1 MPMEFVECFAQS
13 AFSFREGASLP
24 EEMVQE
30 SKRLGLRAMGLCD
43 RGGVYGMVRAWKT
56 AKSLGLPLLHGSLLA
71 VEGLPDIGLLAENRD
86 GWSNLCELI
95 SLAHANAPK
104 TDAHLLAGELNTHT
118 TGLLILADW
127 QWCAQPEAL
136 GDLVDAHMGSVFLV
150 ASRELLPTDR
160 KRLNLIHQC
169 AKRFGLPV
177 VASSRALQHQPER
190 QQLQDILQCIRLRCT
205 LDEAGRRLMANG
217 ERHLQSGAQMGRR
230 FPHHPQWIRE
240 SLHIAERCQFHLGQL
255 QYTYPREVVPEG
267 HTPMSWLKNRTHL
280 GLKTRYPDGVPD
292 KVEAQI
298 KHEMELIESLNFPA
312 YFLTVYDIVRMARER
327 GILCQG
333 RGSAA
338 NSAICYALG
347 ITSVDPAQSQ
357 MLFERF
363 ISKERGEPPD
373 IDVDFEHERREE
385 ILQAI
390 YQKYGRDRAAMVN
403 EIISYRPRSAVR
415 DVGKALGLSLEQVTR
430 LSKGIEHWNKEG
442 LQDEHI
448 RGAGLDPK
456 DTRVQH
462 CITLS
467 SALWGF
473 PRHVSIHTGGF
484 VIAEGSLRARS
495 PIEPATMVNRTV
507 IQWDKDDIDALG
519 FVKLDCLALGM
530 LTAIQKSF
538 NLIRKHHNMDFDLAR
553 VPSEDPAVYAMCTRG
568 DTMGVFQIESRAQMS
583 MLPRMRPKCFYDLVI
598 EISIVRPGPIQGGMV
613 HPYLNRRNGLEPVQY
628 AHPDLKSILGR
639 TLGVPIF
646 QEQVMQM
653 AMAVGGFE
661 AGEADQLRRAMS
673 TSRKKGGLE
682 PLLERL
688 VENMKARG
696 ITPKYADQIAQQILG
711 FGEYGFPESHA
722 ASFALLVYVSAWL
735 KNYFPAAFAA
745 ALLNSQPMGFYTAS
759 SLVGEAKRNGVE
771 TRPPCVLT
779 SHWDCTLEADEKSN
793 PHRGGTRGLVVRG
806 MALRLG
812 FRQIKGF
819 KKAAAIRLVEFRSTA
834 QLTDLHTLANRAQLE
849 KSDLRTLAKANAF
862 LGMGW
867 NRREALWRIEGLWS
881 GDLLRPIPAPKDSVE
896 LPKASATENLQLD
909 FRNVGLC
916 LNQHPVG
923 LNREWLNQRN
933 VSTIAQLSQHANG
946 HLVKVAGLVTHR
958 QRPHTASG
966 VVFLGME
973 DETGITNVVVWPK
986 VYARQ
991 KRLIRTESLI
1001 VVKGKL
1007 QKDREALSI
1016 VAFSFEIL
1024 PTDNIPTK
1032 SRDFR

>member
-1 MPMEFVECFAQS
+1 VEFVECFGMS

-24 EEMVQE
+24 EEMVE
-30 SKRLGLRAMGLCD
+30 EAKRLGLCGFGLCD

-56 AKSLGLPLLHGSLLA
+56 AKALDIQLLHGSLLS
-71 VEGLPDIGLLAENRD
+71 VEGLPDIGLLAENET
-86 GWSNLCELI
+86 GWASLCELI
-95 SLAHANAPK
+95 STAHANAPK
-104 TDAHLLAGELNTHT
+104 SDAHLLPGELNTQT
-118 TGLLILADW
+118 TGLIALADW
-127 QWCAQPEAL
+127 QWCTHPKAL
-136 GDLVDAHMGSVFLV
+136 GELIDAHEGAVYLV
-150 ASRELLPTDR
+150 ASRDLLPSDR
-160 KRLNLIHQC
+160 TRLNLIHHC

-177 VASSRALQHQPER
+177 VASSRALQHRPER
-190 QQLQDILQCIRLRCT
+190 QPLQDILQCIRLHCT
-205 LDEAGRRLMANG
+205 LDEAGRRLNPNR
-217 ERHLQSGAQMGRR
+217 ERHLQSGAQMAQR

-240 SLHIAERCQFHLGQL
+240 SLHIAARCEFDLGQL
-255 QYTYPREVVPEG
+255 KYSYPHEVVPDG
-267 HTPMSWLKNRTHL
+267 YTPMSWLKNRTHL
-280 GLKTRYPDGVPD
+280 GLKTRYPNGTPT
-292 KVEAQI
+292 KVQAQVN
-298 KHEMELIESLNFPA
+298 HEMDLIEALNFPA

-347 ITSVDPAQSQ
+347 ITSVDPAHSQ

-363 ISKERGEPPD
+363 LSKERGEPPD

-403 EIISYRPRSAVR
+403 AIISYRPRSAVR

-430 LSKGIEHWNKEG
+430 LAKGIEHWSREG
-442 LQDEHI
+442 LQEEHI
-448 RGAGLDPK
+448 RTAGLDPK
-456 DTRVQH
+456 DPRVQH
-462 CITLS
+462 CIALS
-467 SALWGF
+467 AELQGF

-484 VIAEGSLRARS
+484 VIAQGSLRTRS
-495 PIEPATMVNRTV
+495 PIEPATMANRTV

-530 LTAIQKSF
+530 LTAIQKAF
-538 NLIRKHHNMDFDLAR
+538 NLIRVHHKMPFHLAN
-553 VPSEDPAVYAMCTRG
+553 VPREDPAVYSMCTRG
-568 DTMGVFQIESRAQMS
+568 ETMGVFQIESRAQMS

-628 AHPDLKSILGR
+628 AHPALKAILGR

-646 QEQVMQM
+646 QEQVMKM
-653 AMAVGGFE
+653 AMVVGGFE

-673 TSRKKGGLE
+673 TWRKKGGLE
-682 PLLERL
+682 PLLKRL
-688 VENMKARG
+688 VSNMKDRG
-696 ITPKYADQIAQQILG
+696 IEPAYADQVAQQILG

-735 KNYFPAAFAA
+735 KNYFPAAFTA
-745 ALLNSQPMGFYTAS
+745 ALLNAQPMGFYSPS
-759 SLVGEAKRNGVE
+759 SLVGEAKRNGVSV
-771 TRPPCVLT
+771 RPPCVLT
-779 SHWDCTLEADEKSN
+779 SHWDCSLEPDEKAD
-793 PHRGGTRGLVVRG
+793 PHQGGVDGVVVRG

-812 FRQIKGF
+812 LRQIKGLR
-819 KKAAAIRLVEFRSTA
+819 KNTAIRLEQFRSKTPI
-834 QLTDLHTLANRAQLE
+834 QDLHSLANGAELE
-849 KSDLRTLAKANAF
+849 KSDLRILARANAF
-862 LGMGW
+862 QGMGW
-867 NRREALWRIEGLWS
+867 NRREALWRIEALWS
-881 GDLLRPIPAPKDSVE
+881 GELLRPIPPPEDSVQ
-896 LPKASATENLQLD
+896 LPKASPTENLQLD
-909 FRNVGLC
+909 FRNMGLC
-916 LNQHPVG
+916 LKQHPVS
-923 LNREWLNQRN
+923 LTRDWLNQRN
-933 VSTIAQLSQHANG
+933 VSTIAQLSQHPNG
-946 HLVKVAGLVTHR
+946 HWVKVAGLVTHR

-991 KRLIRTESLI
+991 RRLIRTESLI

-1007 QKDREALSI
+1007 QKDREALSV

-1024 PTDNIPTK
+1024 PLENISTK

>member
-1 MPMEFVECFAQS
+1 MEFVECFAMS

-24 EEMVQE
+24 EEMVE
-30 SKRLGLRAMGLCD
+30 EAKRLGLRGLGLCD

-56 AKSLGLPLLHGSLLA
+56 AKEQAIQLLHGSLLS
-71 VEGLPDIGLLAENRD
+71 VEGLPDIGLLAENEI
-86 GWSNLCELI
+86 GWSSLCELI
-95 SLAHANAPK
+95 STAHANAPK
-104 TDAHLLAGELNTHT
+104 ADAHLLAGELNTHT
-118 TGLLILADW
+118 TGLIVLADW
-127 QWCAQPEAL
+127 QWCKHPKAL
-136 GDLVDAHMGSVFLV
+136 SELVESHKGAVFLV
-150 ASRELLPTDR
+150 ASRDLLPTDQE
-160 KRLNLIHQC
+160 RLKLIHGA

-177 VASSRALQHQPER
+177 VASSRALQHKPER
-190 QQLQDILQCIRLRCT
+190 QSLQDILQCIRLHCT
-205 LDEAGRRLMANG
+205 LDDAGRRLHPNG
-217 ERHLQSGAQMGRR
+217 ERHLQSGAQMSER
-230 FPHHPQWIRE
+230 FPHHPDWIRE

-255 QYTYPREVVPEG
+255 QYTYPREVVPDG
-267 HTPMSWLKNRTHL
+267 HTPMSWLKNRTRL
-280 GLKTRYPDGVPD
+280 GLKTRYPNGTPA
-292 KVEAQI
+292 KVRAQVD
-298 KHEMELIESLNFPA
+298 HEMGLIEELNFPA

-390 YQKYGRDRAAMVN
+390 YKKYGRDRAAMVN
-403 EIISYRPRSAVR
+403 AIISYRPRSAVR
-415 DVGKALGLSLEQVTR
+415 DVGKALGLSLDQVTR
-430 LSKGIEHWNKEG
+430 LAKGIERWSKEG
-442 LQDEHI
+442 LSPEPI
-448 RGAGLDPK
+448 RAAGLSPD

-462 CITLS
+462 CIALS
-467 SALWGF
+467 SALRGF

-484 VIAEGSLRARS
+484 VIAEGSLRART
-495 PIEPATMVNRTV
+495 PIEPATMANRTV

-530 LTAIQKSF
+530 LTAIQKAF
-538 NLIRKHHNMDFDLAR
+538 NLIHAHHNMPFHLAS
-553 VPSEDPAVYAMCTRG
+553 VPREDPAVYAMCTKG
-568 DTMGVFQIESRAQMS
+568 ETMGVFQIESRAQMS
-583 MLPRMRPKCFYDLVI
+583 MLPRLRPTCFYDLVI
-598 EISIVRPGPIQGGMV
+598 EISLVRPGPIQGGMV
-613 HPYLNRRNGLEPVQY
+613 HPYLNRRNGLEPVEY

-646 QEQVMQM
+646 QEQVMKM
-653 AMAVGGFE
+653 AMVVGGFQ

-673 TSRKKGGLE
+673 TSRKKGGLA

-688 VENMKARG
+688 VKNMKARG
-696 ITPKYADQIAQQILG
+696 IRDEYADQIAQQILG

-735 KNYFPAAFAA
+735 KNYFPAAFVT
-745 ALLNSQPMGFYTAS
+745 ALLNAQPMGFYSPS
-759 SLVGEAKRNGVE
+759 SLVGDARRNGVSV
-771 TRPPCVLT
+771 RPPCVLQ
-779 SHWDCTLEADEKSN
+779 SHWDCTLEPDNQAD
-793 PHRGGTRGLVVRG
+793 PHQGGTDGRVVRG

-819 KKAAAIRLVEFRSTA
+819 RKLAAMRLERFRSTTP
-834 QLTDLHTLANRAQLE
+834 LRDLQDLANGADLE
-849 KSDLRTLAKANAF
+849 KSDLRILARANAF
-862 LGMGW
+862 QSMGW
-867 NRREALWRIEGLWS
+867 DRREALWRIEALWS
-881 GDLLRPIPAPKDSVE
+881 GALLRPIPAPEDRVE
-896 LPKASATENLQLD
+896 LPKASPTENLQLD
-909 FRNVGLC
+909 FRNMGLC
-916 LNQHPVG
+916 LKQHPVG
-923 LNREWLNQRN
+923 LSRNWLDQRN
-933 VSTIAQLSQHANG
+933 VSTIAQLSQHPNG
-946 HLVKVAGLVTHR
+946 HLVRVAGLVTHR

-991 KRLIRTESLI
+991 RRLIRTESLI

-1024 PTDNIPTK
+1024 PQETIATK